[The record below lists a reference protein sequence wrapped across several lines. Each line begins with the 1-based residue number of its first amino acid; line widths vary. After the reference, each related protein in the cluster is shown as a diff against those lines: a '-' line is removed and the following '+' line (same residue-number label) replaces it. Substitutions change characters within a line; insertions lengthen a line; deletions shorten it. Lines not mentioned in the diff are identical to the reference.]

1 MNANTGMKMNIQNER
16 KNTHLEEVKEDGMI
30 NSFIQKNLNNS
41 QANISKAGLGPNSL
55 SARATMIMNNSRK
68 MNSSKK
74 RNMNEYMSQGILEVE
89 KVLNESQQ
97 FQSIHDPEVQID
109 EAAELQKVLDMKYSE
124 KNDETQNDFWI

>member
-1 MNANTGMKMNIQNER
+1 MNGNTGMKMNIQNPR

-30 NSFIQKNLNNS
+30 NSFIQNNLNNS
-41 QANISKAGLGPNSL
+41 QANIPKSGLGPNSL

-89 KVLNESQQ
+89 KVLNES
-97 FQSIHDPEVQID
+97 
-109 EAAELQKVLDMKYSE
+109 
-124 KNDETQNDFWI
+124 

>member
-89 KVLNESQQ
+89 KVLNES
-97 FQSIHDPEVQID
+97 
-109 EAAELQKVLDMKYSE
+109 
-124 KNDETQNDFWI
+124 